1 MTLFKSAAVLFCL
14 QLLAVGAS
22 AQAEAFA
29 AAGDVSALAG
39 AGVVSFDTTYV
50 QPITS
55 AFAGANPYNAAA
67 AISTALAN
75 NQAASILQAFT
86 QVCKPHF
93 PAISRPWQALSVVS
107 LLCLLCR
114 PARASQAAT
123 ACTTHVQP
131 PKRVLVVLQ
140 AKSSNVQVVLVCDC
154 YNYSQK
160 ISQAVAQACAEAIAS
175 TYGGSTCSN
184 LSSGSTSA
192 QTSTSTSGSGAEAA
206 ASAGK

>member
-1 MTLFKSAAVLFCL
+1 MSLFKSAAVLFCL

-29 AAGDVSALAG
+29 SAGDASALAG
-39 AGVVSFDTTYV
+39 AGVASSVTTYV
-50 QPITS
+50 QPITA

-67 AISTALAN
+67 AIKNALAN

-86 QVCKPHF
+86 
-93 PAISRPWQALSVVS
+93 
-107 LLCLLCR
+107 
-114 PARASQAAT
+114 
-123 ACTTHVQP
+123 
-131 PKRVLVVLQ
+131 Q

-184 LSSGSTSA
+184 LSLGSTSA
-192 QTSTSTSGSGAEAA
+192 QTSTSTSGSGAEAV

>member
-39 AGVVSFDTTYV
+39 AGVASFDTTYV

-67 AISTALAN
+67 AISSALAN

-86 QVCKPHF
+86 QVGKPHF
-93 PAISRPWQALSVVS
+93 PTIPKLWQALSVVS
-107 LLCLLCR
+107 LLWSLCR
-114 PARASQAAT
+114 PARASAGGLPVAQAAT
-123 ACTTHVQP
+123 ACTTHVRP
-131 PKRVLVVLQ
+131 SKLGAGR
-140 AKSSNVQVVLVCDC
+140 AAGQVV
-154 YNYSQK
+154 QRPG
-160 ISQAVAQACAEAIAS
+160 CA
-175 TYGGSTCSN
+175 G
-184 LSSGSTSA
+184 L
-192 QTSTSTSGSGAEAA
+192 
-206 ASAGK
+206 

>member
-1 MTLFKSAAVLFCL
+1 MSLLKSAAVLFCL

-29 AAGDVSALAG
+29 SAGDASALAG
-39 AGVVSFDTTYV
+39 AGGITSFDTAYV
-50 QPITS
+50 QPITA

-67 AISTALAN
+67 AIASALGN

-86 QVCKPHF
+86 QVCMPH
-93 PAISRPWQALSVVS
+93 SRCYCKTMAAAV
-107 LLCLLCR
+107 R
-114 PARASQAAT
+114 PL
-123 ACTTHVQP
+123 
-131 PKRVLVVLQ
+131 KLVLAVLQ

-154 YNYSQK
+154 YIYSQK
-160 ISQAVAQACAEAIAS
+160 ISQAVAQACAEAIAG
-175 TYGGSTCSN
+175 TYGSTCSN

-192 QTSTSTSGSGAEAA
+192 QTSTSTSGAGAEAA